1 MLSTLKLIELGL
13 GEPGDRDQLDTREIT
28 RSSEDAASQIK
39 QQILLLRSILFVL
52 GMKVCDPF
60 HNKDKNKESNVYPR
74 IRWSENTFSPSFSW
88 EKRIKKYIPLAISSP
103 IQPKKGK
110 GYSYMTYIENRS
122 TGRRIPKKV
131 VLLSKHVCLNKRN
144 GRIPS
149 RTFESGPEW
158 VRQEGPKIENI
169 LALLRKQ
176 NQILADFKRLIERY
190 EILEAELTVLLN
202 KDRL

>member
-1 MLSTLKLIELGL
+1 MLSTLKLIEFGL
-13 GEPGDRDQLDTREIT
+13 GEPEGREQLDTQEII
-28 RSSEDAASQIK
+28 RSSEEATSQMK
-39 QQILLLRSILFVL
+39 QQILLSRAILFAL

-60 HNKDKNKESNVYPR
+60 HVKDKNKEANVYPR
-74 IRWSENTFSPSFSW
+74 IRWNENTFSPSFSW

-110 GYSYMTYIENRS
+110 GYSYVTYVENRS

-131 VLLSKHVCLNKRN
+131 VLLSKHVRLNKRN

-149 RTFESGPEW
+149 RAFESGPEW

-169 LALLRKQ
+169 LVLLRKQ

-190 EILEAELTVLLN
+190 ETLEAELLVLLN
-202 KDRL
+202 KDR